1 MEGSPT
7 VPSAVHDHS
16 RWPVGDQLG
25 AGNHLTPAKRLEAL
39 ALVREGRLFDLG
51 HVIEIGA
58 PRFEPVQT
66 PYLLLGA
73 PNWQGGIRRRRLAGA
88 TNDAGANLERIE
100 MTTHVGTHIDALG
113 HFTIG
118 AEMYG
123 GRDANEVVTDF
134 GLEQLGIEQAPAIVS
149 RGLMVDL
156 AGLDGGAHLDAGRAI
171 GPDDIETALAAR
183 KLAIRP
189 GDIVLIHTGWG
200 RFYMK
205 DNPRYLSG
213 EPGINLA
220 AARWLTA
227 QGVTAIGVDNMA
239 VEVLPGENDPEVKMP
254 VHQHCLVEA
263 GVYLIENLLLTPLV
277 AAGIAEF
284 CFILLPV
291 KFKGA
296 TGSPARPIAMV

>member
-1 MEGSPT
+1 MPQT
-7 VPSAVHDHS
+7 IHDHS
-16 RWPVGDQLG
+16 HWPAGDQLG
-25 AGNHLTPAKRLEAL
+25 AGNFLTPEKRLEAL
-39 ALVREGRLFDLG
+39 ALVRRGDLYDLS
-51 HVIEIGA
+51 HVTEMGA

-73 PNWQGGIRRRRLAGA
+73 PNWQGGIRRRRQAGA

-118 AEMYG
+118 SEMYG
-123 GRDANEVVTDF
+123 GNDANETMTDF
-134 GLEQLGIEQAPAIVS
+134 GLLKLGIENAPAIVS

-156 AGLDGGAHLDAGRAI
+156 SGLDGGAFLEGGRAI
-171 GPDDIETALAAR
+171 GPDEIEKNLTER
-183 KLAIRP
+183 KLEIRK
-189 GDIVLIHTGWG
+189 GDILLIHTGWG

-205 DNPRYLSG
+205 DNARYLSG

-220 AARWLTA
+220 AARWLTR
-227 QGVTAIGVDNMA
+227 QGVTAIGCDNMA
-239 VEVLPGENDPEVKMP
+239 VEVLPGEKDPEIKMP
-254 VHQHCLVEA
+254 VHQHCLVES
-263 GVYLIENLLLTPLV
+263 GVYLIENLQLQPLV
-277 AAGIAEF
+277 DADIAEF

-296 TGSPARPIAMV
+296 SGSPARPIAMV

>member
-1 MEGSPT
+1 MAG
-7 VPSAVHDHS
+7 AIHDHS
-16 RWPVGDQLG
+16 QWAVGDQLG
-25 AGNHLTPAKRLEAL
+25 AGNYLTPKKRLEAL
-39 ALVREGRLFDLG
+39 ALVRVGQLFDLSQT
-51 HVIEIGA
+51 IEMGA
-58 PRFEPVQT
+58 PRFEPQQT

-73 PNWQGGIRRRRLAGA
+73 PNWQGGIRRRCEAGA

-123 GRDANEVVTDF
+123 GLDANDVSTDF
-134 GLEQLGIEQAPAIVS
+134 GLVKLGIEHAPSIVS
-149 RGLMVDL
+149 RGLMVDVS
-156 AGLDGGAHLDAGRAI
+156 GLDGGSFLESGRSV
-171 GPDDIETALAAR
+171 GPDDIERCLATNN
-183 KLAIRP
+183 LSIRP
-189 GDIVLIHTGWG
+189 GDIVLINTGWG
-200 RFYMK
+200 RFFMT
-205 DNPRYLSG
+205 DNARYLDG

-220 AARWLTA
+220 AAQWLTR
-227 QGVTAIGVDNMA
+227 QGVTAIGTDTMA
-239 VEVLPGENDPEVKMP
+239 VEVLPGENAPAIQMP

-263 GVYLIENLLLTPLV
+263 GVYLIENLLLKPL
-277 AAGIAEF
+277 AEARINEF

>member
-1 MEGSPT
+1 MPQAMHNHSP
-7 VPSAVHDHS
+7 
-16 RWPVGDQLG
+16 WPMGDQLG
-25 AGNHLTPAKRLEAL
+25 AGNHLTPQKRLEAL
-39 ALVREGRLFDLG
+39 ALVRQGNLYDLSQT
-51 HVIEIGA
+51 IELGA
-58 PRFEPVQT
+58 PRFEPQQT

-73 PNWQGGIRRRRLAGA
+73 PNWQGGIRRRRQAGA
-88 TNDAGANLERIE
+88 TNDVGVNLERIE

-123 GRDANEVVTDF
+123 GRDANEVSTDF
-134 GLEQLGIEQAPAIVS
+134 GLVKLGIEHAPSIVS
-149 RGLMVDL
+149 RGLMLDVS
-156 AGLDGGAHLDAGRAI
+156 GLDGGPFLEAGRSI
-171 GPDDIETALAAR
+171 GPDDIRRSLAAS
-183 KLAIRP
+183 KLEVRP
-189 GDIVLIHTGWG
+189 GDIMLIHTGWG
-200 RFYMK
+200 RFYMA

-220 AARWLTA
+220 AARWLTQ
-227 QGVTAIGVDNMA
+227 QGVTAIGTDTMA
-239 VEVLPGENDPEVKMP
+239 VEVLPGEEAPTVQMP

-277 AAGIAEF
+277 DARIAEF

>member
-1 MEGSPT
+1 MSH
-7 VPSAVHDHS
+7 AVHDHS

-25 AGNHLTPAKRLEAL
+25 AGNYLTAEKRLEAL
-39 ALVREGRLFDLG
+39 ALVRHGHLYDLG
-51 HVIEIGA
+51 HIIEYGA
-58 PRFEPVQT
+58 PRFEPAQT

-73 PNWQGGIRRRRLAGA
+73 PNWQGGIRRRRQAGA

-118 AEMYG
+118 SEMYG
-123 GRDANEVVTDF
+123 GLDANDVSTDF
-134 GLEQLGIEQAPAIVS
+134 GLLKLGIEHAPSIVS
-149 RGLMVDL
+149 RGLLVDVS
-156 AGLDGGAHLDAGRAI
+156 GLDGGSFLEVGRSI
-171 GPDDIETALAAR
+171 GPADIEKRLSRDKLDIR
-183 KLAIRP
+183 K
-189 GDIVLIHTGWG
+189 GDIVLINTGWG
-200 RFYMK
+200 RFFMN
-205 DNPRYLSG
+205 DNARYLSG

-220 AARWLTA
+220 AAQWLTR
-227 QGVTAIGVDNMA
+227 QGVSAIGTDTMA
-239 VEVLPGENDPEVKMP
+239 VEVLPGEDHPKVMMP

-277 AAGIAEF
+277 DAGITEF
-284 CFILLPV
+284 CFVLLPV

>member
-1 MEGSPT
+1 MSR
-7 VPSAVHDHS
+7 ALHDHS
-16 RWPVGDQLG
+16 QWPAGDQLG
-25 AGNHLTPAKRLEAL
+25 AGNYLTAEKRLEAL
-39 ALVREGRLFDLG
+39 ALVRRGELFDLS
-51 HVIEIGA
+51 HDIEIGA

-73 PNWQGGIRRRRLAGA
+73 PDWRGGIRRRRAAGA
-88 TNDAGANLERIE
+88 TNDAGSNLERIE

-118 AEMYG
+118 TEMYG
-123 GRDANEVVTDF
+123 GNDANDVMTDF
-134 GLEQLGIEQAPAIVS
+134 GLAKLGIEHAPSIVS
-149 RGLMVDL
+149 RGLMVDVSR
-156 AGLDGGAHLDAGRAI
+156 LDGGEHLEAGRSIDRA
-171 GPDDIETALAAR
+171 DIEGALAER
-183 KLAIRP
+183 TLEIRR
-189 GDIVLIHTGWG
+189 GDILLIHTGWG
-200 RFYMK
+200 RFYMR
-205 DNPRYLSG
+205 DNARYLSG

-239 VEVLPGENDPEVKMP
+239 VEVLPGEDDPRVKMP

-263 GVYLIENLLLTPLV
+263 GVYLIENLRLAPLV
-277 AAGIAEF
+277 EAGLAEF

>member
-1 MEGSPT
+1 MT
-7 VPSAVHDHS
+7 CAAHDHG
-16 RWPVGDQLG
+16 RWPAGDQLG
-25 AGNHLTPAKRLEAL
+25 AGHYLTAGKRLEAL
-39 ALVREGRLFDLG
+39 ALVREGRLFDLS
-51 HVIEIGA
+51 HVTEIGA

-73 PNWQGGIRRRRLAGA
+73 PNWQGGIRRRRAAGA

-118 AEMYG
+118 SRMFG
-123 GRDANEVVTDF
+123 GHDANDTMTDF
-134 GLEQLGIEQAPAIVS
+134 GLAKLGIEQAPPIVS
-149 RGLMVDL
+149 RGLLVDL
-156 AGLDGGAHLDAGRAI
+156 AHLDGREHLESGRAI
-171 GPDDIETALAAR
+171 GPDAIERSLTVSGLQ
-183 KLAIRP
+183 IRQ

-200 RFYMK
+200 RFYMQ
-205 DNPRYLSG
+205 DYARYLSG

-220 AARWLTA
+220 AAQWLTG

-239 VEVLPGENDPEVKMP
+239 VEVLPGENDPVEKMP

-263 GVYLIENLLLTPLV
+263 GVYLIENLLLAPL
-277 AAGIAEF
+277 AEAGVREF

-291 KFKGA
+291 KFRGA
-296 TGSPARPIAMV
+296 SGSPARPIALV